1 MRRTLIGPS
10 LFGLTLCVSGCAS
23 FQVAGTDDQVG
34 VYRNG
39 FMTTFDSF
47 LSAAEHC
54 LTVDKLAV
62 LRSEANYG
70 QNDLVEN
77 YDCIDL

>member
-1 MRRTLIGPS
+1 MRRAVGG
-10 LFGLTLCVSGCAS
+10 LFVFSAAMCAFGCSS
-23 FQVAGTDDQVG
+23 FQVRGSDDQVG

-39 FMTTFDSF
+39 VMTTFDSF
-47 LSAAEHC
+47 LTAADHC

-62 LRSEANYG
+62 LRSEANYS